1 MKVLITD
8 KIVDEAQEILKKNFE
23 VHFEELDNEG
33 ILSKIE
39 NYDAIIVRSRTKV
52 TKDIIEKGK
61 NLKVIG
67 RAGIGVDN
75 IAVDFATQKKI
86 PVVFA
91 PRGSTQSVAELTMAY
106 ILSLARMIPKADR
119 SMKNGK
125 WEKKKFKGMELSG
138 KTLGLVG
145 SGRIGSEVARL
156 AQAFGMRTIACD
168 PYVPSEI
175 LEKQCIHCVDLG
187 ECLSQS
193 DFVSIHSLLTDE
205 TRGMIGEEKLKMMKK
220 TAFIINCA
228 RGGIIQEE
236 ALYKAL
242 TEGWIAG
249 AALDVYE
256 DEPPKNNKLI
266 ELDNVICTPHIG
278 ASTGDAQRKA
288 GIITAEQITK
298 VLLGEKPDFV
308 VNPTYSASS
317 P

>member
-1 MKVLITD
+1 M
-8 KIVDEAQEILKKNFE
+8 
-23 VHFEELDNEG
+23 
-33 ILSKIE
+33 
-39 NYDAIIVRSRTKV
+39 
-52 TKDIIEKGK
+52 
-61 NLKVIG
+61 
-67 RAGIGVDN
+67 
-75 IAVDFATQKKI
+75 
-86 PVVFA
+86 
-91 PRGSTQSVAELTMAY
+91 
-106 ILSLARMIPKADR
+106 
-119 SMKNGK
+119 
-125 WEKKKFKGMELSG
+125 
-138 KTLGLVG
+138 
-145 SGRIGSEVARL
+145 
-156 AQAFGMRTIACD
+156 
-168 PYVPSEI
+168 
-175 LEKQCIHCVDLG
+175 
-187 ECLSQS
+187 SQS

-256 DEPPKNNKLI
+256 EEPPKNQKLI

-278 ASTGDAQRKA
+278 ASTNDAQRKA

-308 VNPTYSASS
+308 VNPTYSDSS